1 MKNRVSCK
9 KPYLRENKD
18 KRRGDWREKRERRNM
33 IGYQF
38 ILKKLS
44 IGDVVS
50 MSSIYMTWQI

>member
-9 KPYLRENKD
+9 EPCLRENKD
-18 KRRGDWREKRERRNM
+18 KRRGDWREKREKRNM

-44 IGDVVS
+44 IEDVIS
-50 MSSIYMTWQI
+50 MNSIYMIWQV